1 MVGQPDP
8 ERVIQVN
15 IPPIPYKSDHLSLSI
30 TSHAGNAHG
39 VIASEGKMW
48 NEQRKFM
55 VQALTKLGMNS
66 KEDSVMVPTI
76 VGETHNLCSIL
87 EKRSKEEG
95 AIPVKDIY
103 TPLSCSIVWYMVTG
117 KAIKCVR
124 KDSAFVVVF
133 LLQLCLY
140 GRGSCHIQ

>member
-1 MVGQPDP
+1 
-8 ERVIQVN
+8 
-15 IPPIPYKSDHLSLSI
+15 
-30 TSHAGNAHG
+30 
-39 VIASEGKMW
+39 MW

-117 KAIKCVR
+117 KAIKCVG
-124 KDSAFVVVF
+124 KDSSYVACLLIRKISIF
-133 LLQLCLY
+133 L
-140 GRGSCHIQ
+140 GRIPPKC